1 MLAVGCVMS
10 LYMTEKSAQHTVFS
24 RIAEKGKIT
33 FAEFM
38 ESALYSP
45 LDGYYFTS
53 GRQYPPTDYFTSPMA
68 HPTFAALLALQM
80 EEMWEA
86 LGAPRQFT
94 VIEQGAGMGHLGKY
108 IRHYAKNLDPSFN
121 KSLNYKELD
130 RSFGTPNA
138 DLKEITPK
146 GVIGCIISNELLDA
160 FPFHRVKLEK
170 GQLREIYVT
179 TRNDSLIEVLD
190 NPSEKAL
197 QVRLHNE
204 RVQLKEGQIAE
215 ISLHLDSWIQDVS
228 NVLESGFVITID
240 YGDLAHQLYNE
251 TKMNGTLQCY
261 SRHATNTNPYQQ
273 IGNQDI
279 TAHVDF
285 SAVMSLG
292 NQFDLDPY
300 DLIDQRTLLDN
311 LGLKVFIKRLNY
323 QGLSQNQR
331 DINRMAMLE
340 LTRQNGLGNFKVLIQ
355 SKNLIQPKITAITG
369 NNVQLKNRLSK
380 LPLPL
385 LEQDHIN
392 LFESRYPHAYN
403 ESGDGWAYENIY

>member
-1 MLAVGCVMS
+1 
-10 LYMTEKSAQHTVFS
+10 MTEKSVQHTVFC

-38 ESALYSP
+38 EAALDSP

-68 HPTFAALLALQM
+68 HPSFAALLALQL

-94 VIEQGAGMGHLGKY
+94 VIEQGSGMGHLGKY

-146 GVIGCIISNELLDA
+146 GIIGCIISNELLDA

-170 GQLREIYVT
+170 GKLREIYVT
-179 TRNDSLIEVLD
+179 TQNGSLIEVLD

-215 ISLHLDSWIQDVS
+215 ISLHLD
-228 NVLESGFVITID
+228 L
-240 YGDLAHQLYNE
+240 
-251 TKMNGTLQCY
+251 
-261 SRHATNTNPYQQ
+261 
-273 IGNQDI
+273 
-279 TAHVDF
+279 
-285 SAVMSLG
+285 SL
-292 NQFDLDPY
+292 
-300 DLIDQRTLLDN
+300 I
-311 LGLKVFIKRLNY
+311 
-323 QGLSQNQR
+323 
-331 DINRMAMLE
+331 
-340 LTRQNGLGNFKVLIQ
+340 
-355 SKNLIQPKITAITG
+355 
-369 NNVQLKNRLSK
+369 
-380 LPLPL
+380 
-385 LEQDHIN
+385 HI
-392 LFESRYPHAYN
+392 
-403 ESGDGWAYENIY
+403 